1 MVVVQKQKSTNGML
15 FQKKNRNRKKSTNG
29 IMGSLAMLV
38 VRSFLWNPRL
48 ILLRINYHLVAGEYT
63 IKTLSY
69 TTHENF
75 ATTWLTNE
83 HTP

>member
-1 MVVVQKQKSTNGML
+1 
-15 FQKKNRNRKKSTNG
+15 
-29 IMGSLAMLV
+29 MGSLAMLV